1 MAVLSVDLAYRRW
14 SDLGIVVLD
23 RTRSEPAHA
32 DQSAGAPTIRCE
44 ILPSVAAGQ
53 NEGPIDAD
61 ILAGRLNH
69 LCAVRGIR
77 VMMLDG
83 PQAWKS
89 KTNGFAHAR
98 VSERELNT
106 AAKTGLPGMVKP
118 ATYRLFAEFCL
129 DVYDALCR
137 RGWRRLDASAHNAAR
152 QERVPPER
160 IQERIQDRILV
171 ESYPYAA
178 WKSLGLA
185 PLPSKRRARVS
196 DLAQAYGALRTVVP
210 FTTDRP
216 PNHDQLQAIVGGLP
230 GLDIEERNT
239 LAVRIVGNPPR
250 REDGHWREGFIVL
263 PLPPRRPFGLRWLN

>member
-23 RTRSEPAHA
+23 RSLEIPTP
-32 DQSAGAPTIRCE
+32 GPMPAPTLASIPGSVLAALPIACE
-44 ILPSVAAGQ
+44 IISSTPAGL
-53 NEGPIDAD
+53 EDGPIDAE

-69 LCAVRGIR
+69 LCGVRGIR

-89 KTNGFAHAR
+89 KTNGFEHAR
-98 VSERELNT
+98 VSERQLNT

-118 ATYRLFAEFCL
+118 ISYRPFAEFCL

-137 RGWRRLDASAHNAAR
+137 RGWRRLDASDRCASR
-152 QERVPPER
+152 RDRV
-160 IQERIQDRILV
+160 LV

-178 WKSLGLA
+178 WKSLGLT
-185 PLPSKRRARVS
+185 PLPSKRRATVS
-196 DLAQAYGALRTVVP
+196 DLAQAFKALHALIP
-210 FTTDRP
+210 FTTNRP

-230 GLDIEERNT
+230 GLALEERNT
-239 LAVRIVGNPPR
+239 DAVRIVGNPPR

-263 PLPPRRPFGLRWLN
+263 PLPPRQPASLRWLN